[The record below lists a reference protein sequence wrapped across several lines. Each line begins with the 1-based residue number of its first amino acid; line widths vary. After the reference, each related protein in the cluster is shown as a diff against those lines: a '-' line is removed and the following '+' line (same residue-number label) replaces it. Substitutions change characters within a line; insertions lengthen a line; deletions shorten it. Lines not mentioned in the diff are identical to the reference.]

1 MPKNKPAAD
10 LSKAVAE
17 SPISD
22 VFEGRDPAA
31 SEKEWA
37 EKTLAPTLDKAP
49 EKPIGAS
56 TGTNLDEH
64 GHARFSTIS
73 NTPIRRLYTQA
84 DLPADWNYD
93 TYLGYPGQPPYTRG
107 IHSTGYRGKLWTMR
121 MFSGFASPEETNQ
134 RYKYLLEHGGG
145 GLSVAFDL
153 PTLMG
158 YDSDHAA
165 SEGEVGKCGVAI
177 DSLEDMEILF
187 DGISLENITTSMTIN
202 SPASVL
208 WAMYL
213 VVAEKQGA
221 DWKKISGTIQND
233 ILKEYIAQK
242 EYIYPPAPSMRL
254 VIDTF
259 EFGSK
264 FTPRF
269 NTISISGYHIREAG
283 STALQEL
290 AFTIYDGV
298 EYVEWARRRGL
309 DVDDFG
315 PRLSF
320 FFNAHNDFFEEI
332 AKYRAA
338 RKIWYRLMKDRFGAK
353 NDRTR
358 LMRFHTQ
365 TAGVSLPAQQPRNN
379 IARVALQALAAV
391 LGGTQSLHTDAYDEA
406 LALPTEEAARIAL
419 RTQQIIA
426 FESGVAQTVD
436 PLGGSYF
443 VEKQTLDMEKGAFD
457 YFQKLDQMGG
467 MVKAIERGYPQ
478 KEIAEASYQ
487 YQRAVEANEKI
498 TVGVNDFVIEEGSPH
513 ILYIGESVARA
524 RPPLE
529 RRSPAPPR
537 CAETSRRQGSDRGFQ
552 WQYFRSQYDALH
564 RRRRSRLCHGR
575 RNLRSVARGVRN
587 LYGSKCHMIS
597 VCGRKLRPQRFFSRL
612 VRTIGDAWPSFVF
625 VTFQVSI
632 DHSFAGLRSLRSQD
646 ADPFAENRTRASII
660 RCPTKGSCSFDRSS
674 NPDSTSPEG
683 DSRHHSCRTLWRP
696 CKAPE

>member
-1 MPKNKPAAD
+1 MADQVKKNREQ
-10 LSKAVAE
+10 SGVAE
-17 SPISD
+17 NPIAE
-22 VFEGRDPAA
+22 VFEGRHPSE
-31 SEKEWA
+31 SEKRWA
-37 EKTLAPTLDKAP
+37 EGTLAKTLEKAP
-49 EKPIGAS
+49 ERAIGDA
-56 TGTNLDEH
+56 TGVNVDEH
-64 GHARFSTIS
+64 GAARFTTIS
-73 NTPIRRLYTQA
+73 GLPVRRLYTEA
-84 DLPADWNYD
+84 DLPPDWSAEK
-93 TYLGYPGQPPYTRG
+93 YLSYPGQPPYTRA
-107 IHSTGYRGKLWTMR
+107 IHASGYRGKLWTMR
-121 MFSGFASPEETNQ
+121 QFSGFASPEETNQ
-134 RYKYLLEHGGG
+134 RYKYLLSHGTG

-158 YDSDHAA
+158 FASDAPE

-187 DGISLENITTSMTIN
+187 RGINLEKTTTSMTIN

-254 VIDTF
+254 VVDTF

-264 FTPRF
+264 FIPRW

-290 AFTIYDGV
+290 AFTLYDGV
-298 EYVEWARRRGL
+298 EYVEWALRRGL

-338 RKIWYRLMKDRFGAK
+338 RKIWYRVMKDRFQAK

-365 TAGVSLPAQQPRNN
+365 TAGVSLPAQQPMNN
-379 IARVALQALAAV
+379 IARVAIQAMAAV

-406 LALPTEEAARIAL
+406 FALPTEEAARIAL

-426 FESGVAQTVD
+426 HESGVTETVD

-443 VEKQTLDMEKGAFD
+443 LERFTLDMEKGAFE
-457 YFQKLDQMGG
+457 YFDKLDAMGG
-467 MVKAIERGYPQ
+467 MVKAIERGFPQ
-478 KEIAEASYQ
+478 REIAEAAYQ

-498 TVGVNDFVIEEGSPH
+498 IVGVNEFQIVEQPPN
-513 ILYIGESVARA
+513 ILYIDEAVARQQSVKLKA
-524 RPPLE
+524 LRA
-529 RRSPAPPR
+529 RRSS
-537 CAETSRRQGSDRGFQ
+537 EEVGRRL
-552 WQYFRSQYDALH
+552 DALKKAA
-564 RRRRSRLCHGR
+564 GKEAKAA
-575 RNLRSVARGVRN
+575 RNDKISDANTMPYILDAVRAYATVGEICEALRQVYGTYTEVSV
-587 LYGSKCHMIS
+587 
-597 VCGRKLRPQRFFSRL
+597 
-612 VRTIGDAWPSFVF
+612 T
-625 VTFQVSI
+625 
-632 DHSFAGLRSLRSQD
+632 
-646 ADPFAENRTRASII
+646 
-660 RCPTKGSCSFDRSS
+660 
-674 NPDSTSPEG
+674 
-683 DSRHHSCRTLWRP
+683 
-696 CKAPE
+696 

>member
-1 MPKNKPAAD
+1 MPPKKPSVSAN
-10 LSKAVAE
+10 SVSE
-17 SPISD
+17 SPIS
-22 VFEGRDPAA
+22 ELSENRHPSA
-31 SEKEWA
+31 SEKRWA
-37 EKTLAPTLDKAP
+37 EKTLLPSLEKSP
-49 EKPIGAS
+49 EKPIGAA
-56 TGTNLDEH
+56 TGSNIDEN
-64 GHARFSTIS
+64 GRARFTTIS
-73 NTPIRRLYTQA
+73 GVPIRRLYTEA
-84 DLPADWNYD
+84 DLPRDWDYEK
-93 TYLGYPGQPPYTRG
+93 YLGHPGEPPFTRV
-107 IHSTGYRGKLWTMR
+107 IHATGYRGKLFTMR
-121 MFSGFASPEETNQ
+121 QFSGFASPEETNL
-134 RYKYLLEHGGG
+134 RYKYLLEHGGS

-158 YDSDHAA
+158 YDSDHPA

-187 DGISLENITTSMTIN
+187 SGIDLEKTTVSMTIN

-290 AFTIYDGV
+290 AFTLYDGV

-338 RKIWYRLMKDRFGAK
+338 RKLWYQVMKDRFGAK
-353 NDRTR
+353 NQRTW

-365 TAGVSLPAQQPRNN
+365 TAGVSLPAQQPMNN
-379 IARVALQALAAV
+379 IARVAIQALAAV

-426 FESGVAQTVD
+426 YESGVTQTVD

-443 VEKQTLDMEKGAFD
+443 LENLTLQMENGALD
-457 YFQKLDQMGG
+457 YFGKLDAMGG

-478 KEIAEASYQ
+478 KEIAEASYNF
-487 YQRAVEANEKI
+487 QRAAEAKEKVI
-498 TVGVNDFVIEEGSPH
+498 VGVNEFVVDEESPK
-513 ILYIGESVARA
+513 ILYIDETVAQQQSAKLKSLRQ
-524 RPPLE
+524 
-529 RRSPAPPR
+529 RRSNEEVQRRLTALKRAAQEEPR
-537 CAETSRRQGSDRGFQ
+537 AETSGSISSANTMP
-552 WQYFRSQYDALH
+552 YIIDA
-564 RRRRSRLCHGR
+564 
-575 RNLRSVARGVRN
+575 VRA
-587 LYGSKCHMIS
+587 YA
-597 VCGRKLRPQRFFSRL
+597 
-612 VRTIGDAWPSFVF
+612 TIGEICEALCEAYGTYTEVS
-625 VTFQVSI
+625 VT
-632 DHSFAGLRSLRSQD
+632 
-646 ADPFAENRTRASII
+646 
-660 RCPTKGSCSFDRSS
+660 
-674 NPDSTSPEG
+674 
-683 DSRHHSCRTLWRP
+683 
-696 CKAPE
+696 

>member
-1 MPKNKPAAD
+1 MPDKKPR
-10 LSKAVAE
+10 VAE

-22 VFEGRDPAA
+22 VFEGRHPSP

-37 EKTLAPTLDKAP
+37 EKALGPSLEKTP
-49 EKPIGAS
+49 ERPIGAA
-56 TGTNLDEH
+56 TGTNLDES
-64 GHARFSTIS
+64 GNARFTTIS
-73 NTPIRRLYTQA
+73 GVPIRRLYTQA
-84 DLPADWNYD
+84 DLPEDWDYD
-93 TYLGYPGQPPYTRG
+93 QHLGHPGLPPFTRG
-107 IHSTGYRGKLWTMR
+107 IHATGYRGKLFTMR
-121 MFSGFASPEETNQ
+121 QFSGFASPEETNQ

-187 DGISLENITTSMTIN
+187 DGIDLEKTTVSMTIN

-254 VIDTF
+254 VVDTF
-259 EFGSK
+259 EFGSR

-290 AFTIYDGV
+290 AFTLYDGV

-309 DVDDFG
+309 EVDEFG

-338 RKIWYRLMKDRFGAK
+338 RKIWYQVMKDRFQAK
-353 NDRTR
+353 NQRSW
-358 LMRFHTQ
+358 LLRFHSQ
-365 TAGVSLPAQQPRNN
+365 TAGVSLTAQQPMNN
-379 IARVALQALAAV
+379 IARAALQALAAV
-391 LGGTQSLHTDAYDEA
+391 LGGTQSLHVDGYDEA

-419 RTQQIIA
+419 RTQQIVA
-426 FESGVAQTVD
+426 YESGVVNTVD

-443 VEKQTLDMEKGAFD
+443 LEALTLEMEKGAFD
-457 YFQKLDQMGG
+457 YFGKLDAMGG

-478 KEIAEASYQ
+478 KEIAEAAYQ
-487 YQRAVEANEKI
+487 NQRAVEAKEKI
-498 TVGVNDFVIEEGSPH
+498 IVGANEFVIEEESPN
-513 ILYIGESVARA
+513 ILYIDESVARHQTA
-524 RPPLE
+524 KLKALRE
-529 RRSPAPPR
+529 RRSNTDVGR
-537 CAETSRRQGSDRGFQ
+537 CLDELKRAAAQEPNAGSKDTISSANTMPYIVAAVRAYATVGEIC
-552 WQYFRSQYDALH
+552 DAL
-564 RRRRSRLCHGR
+564 RE
-575 RNLRSVARGVRN
+575 V
-587 LYGSKCHMIS
+587 YG
-597 VCGRKLRPQRFFSRL
+597 
-612 VRTIGDAWPSFVF
+612 TY
-625 VTFQVSI
+625 T
-632 DHSFAGLRSLRSQD
+632 
-646 ADPFAENRTRASII
+646 EASI
-660 RCPTKGSCSFDRSS
+660 T
-674 NPDSTSPEG
+674 
-683 DSRHHSCRTLWRP
+683 
-696 CKAPE
+696 